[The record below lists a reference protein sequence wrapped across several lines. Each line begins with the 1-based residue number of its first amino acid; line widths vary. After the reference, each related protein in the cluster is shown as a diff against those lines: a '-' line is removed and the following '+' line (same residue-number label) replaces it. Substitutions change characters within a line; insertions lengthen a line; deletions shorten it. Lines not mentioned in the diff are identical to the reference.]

1 MAESTEHHHN
11 GDLTAGVAAN
21 GPVGPGEGAA
31 RPFHLPPRAWFD
43 ATKRAIREFSTD
55 AIPDWA
61 AALTYYGILSIFPAL
76 LVLIAAFGLLGE
88 STTDKVQQQVD
99 DLAPGQVGDFLNQT
113 INQVRENAGAA
124 GLVAILGLLVAFWSA
139 SGYIGAFMRASN
151 AIYDVPEGRPV
162 WKTVPIRLA
171 LTAGVGILL
180 IASALIVVFTG
191 PLAEQTGNL
200 IGLGP
205 TAVTVWSIAKW
216 PVLVILVSLMFSLLY
231 WLAPNARQGG
241 WRWIT
246 VGGIVAV
253 LTWLIISGLFA
264 LYLASFASY
273 SKTYGAIAGV
283 IVFLVWLWLTNLAIL
298 LGAEINAEL
307 ERARAISAGH
317 PIDEEP
323 FLRLRDDRKIKEGT
337 DSGLR

>member
-1 MAESTEHHHN
+1 MAESTEHQHTGN
-11 GDLTAGVAAN
+11 RPAGVGAT

-31 RPFHLPPRAWFD
+31 RPLHLPARAWFD

-76 LVLIAAFGLLGE
+76 LVLVAALGLLGE

-151 AIYDVPEGRPV
+151 VIYDVPEGRPV
-162 WKTVPIRLA
+162 WKTIPTRLA
-171 LTAGVGILL
+171 LTAGVGTLL

-191 PLAEQTGNL
+191 PLAEQAGKL

-216 PVLVILVSLMFSLLY
+216 PVLLVLVSLMFSLLY

-264 LYLASFASY
+264 IYLASFAS
-273 SKTYGAIAGV
+273 
-283 IVFLVWLWLTNLAIL
+283 
-298 LGAEINAEL
+298 
-307 ERARAISAGH
+307 
-317 PIDEEP
+317 
-323 FLRLRDDRKIKEGT
+323 
-337 DSGLR
+337 